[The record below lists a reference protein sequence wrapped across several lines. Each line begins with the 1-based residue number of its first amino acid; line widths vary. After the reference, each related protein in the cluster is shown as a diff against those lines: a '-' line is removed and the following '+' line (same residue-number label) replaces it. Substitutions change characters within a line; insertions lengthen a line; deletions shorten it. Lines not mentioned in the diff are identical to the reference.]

1 MGLQKEVEMIDT
13 EKGESRGEGRG
24 EVYALF
30 IHPTILMLFCQCVL
44 SAHLLPHRCLVL
56 PLVSI

>member
-24 EVYALF
+24 GE
-30 IHPTILMLFCQCVL
+30 
-44 SAHLLPHRCLVL
+44 RCMHYLY
-56 PLVSI
+56 IQQF